1 MMWYPPLDWVN
12 FPDTKLYTEE
22 YGEIEIYLTILY
34 NAVLVLGSNEL
45 GPVNQEEMLYFSI
58 ILLGGVIL
66 NVLIFGDI
74 ASIASSLG
82 ASDSQYQ
89 ERMAEINNSME
100 MMQLDE
106 LAKENVRIF
115 FKMT

>member
-1 MMWYPPLDWVN
+1 
-12 FPDTKLYTEE
+12 
-22 YGEIEIYLTILY
+22 
-34 NAVLVLGSNEL
+34 
-45 GPVNQEEMLYFSI
+45 MLYFSI

-82 ASDSQYQ
+82 ASDSLYQ
-89 ERMAEINNSME
+89 QRMAEINSSMD
-100 MMQLDE
+100 MMKLDE
-106 LAKENVRIF
+106 PAKENVRIF